1 MSYNEQIATDGC
13 DGHVSF
19 SCKNRKLWTCYEY
32 LWARLYTTLTVVC
45 WRYNTQ
51 PNTPL
56 RIWTKNFELERRYY
70 ILKSFWRMMSISTY
84 DLNWKISESMK
95 WLLHMSPRWW
105 DAIHYKH
112 AMPLVISASW
122 SWVNK
127 NGKVRYIGLKRQTGQ
142 VDGQVQGSYTVRD
155 VFGINYYPH
164 LPSAV
169 TSFC

>member
-19 SCKNRKLWTCYEY
+19 SCKNNKNMLRLLVNSTLHNLDGCVLTLQHTTKHASQNLNEKL
-32 LWARLYTTLTVVC
+32 
-45 WRYNTQ
+45 
-51 PNTPL
+51 
-56 RIWTKNFELERRYY
+56 ELERRYY

-84 DLNWKISESMK
+84 DLNWKISESTK

-112 AMPLVISASW
+112 VMPLVISASW

-142 VDGQVQGSYTVRD
+142 IDWQVQGSYTVRD
-155 VFGINYYPH
+155 VFGITYYPH